1 MRLRGRLRRCELH
14 AAAVVSGVAP
24 RRRELLWRRLPL
36 RRPVGGGAV
45 RCACDGDAIDFAVL
59 QENKTAR
66 IPRRGCADPTADN
79 YDGSV
84 DIAYAAA
91 CTYTPPPPPPPPDYF
106 IPFALTAFTG
116 GWVLLSL
123 AMAGFTTW
131 LRGRRRRLGQSETLV
146 RLPEKPPSRRFLRS
160 WLRALSNDHAYLRLL
175 SPADGGRARGTPFA
189 LSAPQCVAVV
199 AAPLQ
204 LSLLANAA
212 LLLWW
217 EDWTSEVG
225 NPSDWR
231 RYVGLCAAS
240 LLGLAPLQPLLSALF
255 RRANDAYL
263 RTHSS
268 LLSII
273 LPADGYLQSAYKGE
287 GFFYDVRRARADAA
301 AARRRR
307 RRSYVPD
314 DDEIELGEVEAHRW
328 VAVTS
333 RRMCQRRTRWRC
345 CTTLSS

>member
-1 MRLRGRLRRCELH
+1 
-14 AAAVVSGVAP
+14 
-24 RRRELLWRRLPL
+24 
-36 RRPVGGGAV
+36 
-45 RCACDGDAIDFAVL
+45 
-59 QENKTAR
+59 
-66 IPRRGCADPTADN
+66 
-79 YDGSV
+79 
-84 DIAYAAA
+84 
-91 CTYTPPPPPPPPDYF
+91 
-106 IPFALTAFTG
+106 
-116 GWVLLSL
+116 
-123 AMAGFTTW
+123 MAGFTTW

-146 RLPEKPPSRRFLRS
+146 RRPRSRPSRRFLRS

-217 EDWTSEVG
+217 EEWTSEVG

-240 LLGLAPLQPLLSALF
+240 LLGLAPLS
-255 RRANDAYL
+255 R
-263 RTHSS
+263 SS
-268 LLSII
+268 LRSSAAPTTPTCGRTPRCSRSFS
-273 LPADGYLQSAYKGE
+273 LPTATSSRRTRSE

-314 DDEIELGEVEAHRW
+314 DDEIELG
-328 VAVTS
+328 
-333 RRMCQRRTRWRC
+333 
-345 CTTLSS
+345 